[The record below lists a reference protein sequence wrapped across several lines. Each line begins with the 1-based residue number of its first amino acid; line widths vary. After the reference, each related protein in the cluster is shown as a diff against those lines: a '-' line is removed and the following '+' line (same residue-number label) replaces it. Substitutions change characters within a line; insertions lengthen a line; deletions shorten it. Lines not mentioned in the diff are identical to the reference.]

1 MSSGYW
7 DTSHLGLWDPDPT
20 LCVVLLILAGTSDH
34 SLSPRQG
41 ASGTIVLSV
50 LWQVA
55 HRMVLRQ
62 YSWVTYCKVM
72 R

>member
-1 MSSGYW
+1 MSSGYR
-7 DTSHLGLWDPDPT
+7 DTSHLGLWDPDPI
-20 LCVVLLILAGTSDH
+20 LCMVLLILAGNGAH

-41 ASGTIVLSV
+41 ASGTIVLSM

-62 YSWVTYCKVM
+62 YSWVTYYKVM